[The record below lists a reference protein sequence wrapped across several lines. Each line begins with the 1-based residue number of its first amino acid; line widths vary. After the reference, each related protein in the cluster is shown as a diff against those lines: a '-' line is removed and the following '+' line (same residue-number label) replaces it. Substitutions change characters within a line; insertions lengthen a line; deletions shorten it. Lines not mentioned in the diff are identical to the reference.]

1 MGQSLG
7 SYKAPGLTKNISGPE
22 EINILKTFSH
32 KINVKNCHFWG
43 TSLRNWTLNAGLVNV

>member
-32 KINVKNCHFWG
+32 KINRCQKLPLLGHIP
-43 TSLRNWTLNAGLVNV
+43 